1 MVTHAIDTGDHLPIK
16 QPPRRT
22 PFAPLQ
28 HVEEMAWKMEEQGI
42 IQPRDK
48 SLVYLN
54 DVLVV
59 GHTVSEHLANLRSVL
74 QRLRE
79 TGHI

>member
-54 DVLVV
+54 NVLVV
-59 GHTVSEHLANLRSVL
+59 GHMVSEHLANLRSVL